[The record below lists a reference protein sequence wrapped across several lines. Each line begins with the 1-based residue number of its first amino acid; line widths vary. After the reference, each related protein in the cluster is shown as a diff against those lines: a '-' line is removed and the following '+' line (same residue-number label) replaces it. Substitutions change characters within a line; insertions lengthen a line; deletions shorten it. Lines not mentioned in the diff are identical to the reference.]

1 MAISLVETT
10 GTKPTRLCF
19 QDLVGWDPQ
28 TNSHGLQSVRPE
40 PTTPSVQNTPKQTAP
55 KHRGLLGMGKC
66 NERMQKPIVSY
77 IHAEISLAVGERLIL
92 RGHSLGMGTGLEE
105 RDWRWRK

>member
-1 MAISLVETT
+1 
-10 GTKPTRLCF
+10 
-19 QDLVGWDPQ
+19 
-28 TNSHGLQSVRPE
+28 
-40 PTTPSVQNTPKQTAP
+40 
-55 KHRGLLGMGKC
+55 MGKC

-77 IHAEISLAVGERLIL
+77 IHDEISLAVGERLIL